1 LENYLPPYKTRLD
14 ELADDEKE
22 LYNTLFG
29 GSFESDRQAA
39 IERAAFYERMSNAA
53 KAPAEEL
60 QAESEDRGFMGAA
73 SDLGLSVAAGAAN
86 LGGAVTQ
93 AADMASRFI
102 DPVGR
107 MTGDM
112 ISEQAGL
119 PTSDD
124 VFDAGRRV
132 AGEAE
137 DYLSDKKSDYS
148 KAQAQ
153 NVANADGF
161 IGTVKA
167 YGENPGQIA
176 EGIAGSLPYMFPIGA
191 AARAAKAA
199 GMGAASVTG
208 VTAGAGA
215 VLDGGAAGA
224 QANSEIMDMA
234 AGDLLELSPDYASLI
249 QQGVDP
255 DKAKSIVA
263 SRAGLTAQA
272 LQMPVSFLASKL
284 SGAAKLESDF
294 FTGNM
299 AKGWVNGVS
308 MLAREGAEEVIQEGA
323 NQASVNTGVKLFGDQ
338 NREVME
344 GVPEAAASGM
354 VIGAGQAA
362 GMQGTGW
369 AVNKVFGD
377 PAPVNPNDDDGIDL
391 PTNGEQLGGGIVDDM
406 PQSGAEIN
414 RPVLREAGNPNDPN
428 DRFKFELDTDSFV
441 SNLRRRIDERKNAEF
456 AQKLAPQVA
465 SAEPEQETTLADVA
479 RKFGEENGLIQKPI
493 TYDGGVNFERV
504 PVPAQQAPVLSLAPL
519 DQPQGGIDFAA
530 PRVPARTEQLA
541 SGVEKAIAQNID
553 KARNSRMPE
562 NLKDVRL
569 LRSRYRTH
577 LNDVATGIDSNAG
590 AFEKADSLL
599 EMAAKNG
606 GLNADAWVSEGVDPA
621 DLKTKNGSAFTKA
634 FRADGG
640 MTPDDLAEFAAQNGF
655 AGFTDDSG
663 APVSG
668 AAVEAILGELSG
680 NQRYSSADESKLQSA
695 QAAPAYVKEL
705 AEFGSPAEIK
715 NAVTKALNGEKLGAR
730 QAIIVQEVLD
740 STNRFKRDDSA
751 VIEKWEK
758 RARTMLSNKGNRELD
773 QWRNRD
779 EHATDA
785 TTEEAA
791 LNELMTDAMV
801 QHGIDPD
808 SIKSAYD
815 TYAKQYPDST
825 GKLTYAMLA
834 WVSANKPNTSEQP
847 NERQVPIQRSPGERG
862 AIESGAGLS
871 LASQAEETAAAPS
884 RIEVRAPAESGS
896 DSAGRDAG
904 LRQPVDLPEGWDKS
918 LIKARRIAKSLD
930 VPAYNTMRLGALAEA
945 IRAKQSAQSE
955 IDTVAAEQA
964 ATSPLNDLPEPTQ
977 AQKEAGNYKK
987 AHVKV
992 QGLDIA
998 IENARGSTR
1007 SGQDPK
1013 GKKWS
1018 VDMQHHYGYIKRT
1031 EGADGDHVDA
1041 FIGPNTESDKV
1052 FIVDQVNT
1060 EGSFDEHKVM
1070 LGFDSES
1077 EATEGY
1083 KSNYSNGWKVG
1094 PITSMSMD
1102 EFKDWVKNGDTKK
1115 PLALNQSE
1123 QLLDMVPTSV
1133 SAPKADQGP
1142 VKKAKNEDVLYSLSD
1157 KRENKESIARETA
1170 QAIID
1175 RISKDWKVPVKI
1187 KLIDTIADLPNSIKS
1202 RMSKTDD
1209 EGEPAA
1215 LIDESTGHVY
1225 INLSKVE
1232 SERSIEELV
1241 FHEVY
1246 THFGLR
1252 QLMGDEVGPVMR
1264 KLYFALGAAE
1274 VNRLAEKYGVNV
1286 AAYEKA
1292 YEGRSI
1298 EMRQAIIA
1306 EELLAHMSEH
1316 TKPSVVKFAQE
1327 LVGAVRSWLRKNG
1340 FAELAKIN
1348 DADMRY
1354 LLKQARETVT
1364 KGKNGDFTGLIYSLA
1379 GVGKADR
1386 KAMNKIR
1393 KQEPLPEATE
1403 DVIEGDELLTAWALI
1418 SQREDSF
1425 QLPTSRKK
1433 ELIEI
1438 AQDIEGMNGFI
1449 ISEAD
1454 ELALQ
1459 NDHGAE
1465 NAWRIKT
1472 PGGDKA
1478 AVYQKGDKVWI
1489 DVSDLE
1495 SGDAGKRI
1503 YNIVANY
1510 AINTD
1515 RVFQGD
1521 PAGLSIMA
1529 KSRRL
1534 ENMLS
1539 SAMKF
1544 GTTRHLQPHK
1554 LQLKDDAGVPALK
1567 WKKGDDVN
1575 NIREMIITSY
1585 EAVKNQFPKVED
1597 LTYNP
1602 EKDIFED
1609 STNGREFTRQD
1620 FRRLAETA
1628 RGMYESGTGGVAPSA
1643 GRTTLERAVLTH
1655 AVLRGTSSEKSRIL
1669 EQLSGQRS
1677 ERLTEILY
1685 ALPKTRLTGGFSFGG
1700 SKTPRGATLPHQL
1713 KDAYNQLGGA
1723 NKTLFEK
1730 VKTEVRR
1737 QLAPRGLLPT
1747 EIFDLKIARDGA
1759 MNSDDSQQRFIL
1771 KDFYAQVQEVYKK
1784 PYHELK
1790 AGTRKEIND
1799 YLKGDRTNVQLTASM
1814 IDVLAKMRTQIQS
1827 LSKSYMDQLLLDA
1840 ANLEADGKLEAAA
1853 AKRALIETITDNFD
1867 NYLHR
1872 SYRAFDDPDWPKKV
1886 PENVYQDAVN
1896 LLAREYSGSATPDA
1910 AAIEKATK
1918 KVDLIL
1924 HEGTAYD
1931 SMGRFISE
1939 SKLGSRDLSVLKKR
1953 KQISP
1958 EIRALLGEYE
1968 DPAINYAKSVS
1979 KMTRLVHN
1987 TSFLRQMTDISL
1999 QLGYIFEEGNRPVGA
2014 NKKIAAD
2021 ASEVYAP
2028 LNGMYTYPEFEQALR
2043 DAVGSSKEPDWY
2055 KVLVAANGAVK
2066 YGKTVLAPTTAVRN
2080 FLSASMF
2087 ALTSGHWNASH
2098 LEKSVKV
2105 VKTYFTGKVVR
2116 GSREYVNKLLK
2127 LGVLY
2132 DAPNYRELQDLIKS
2146 VNESEHW
2153 LATGTRKSGLGKAL
2167 NYAQEFYALGD
2178 DFWKILGFENEKA
2191 MLIKHYKMSEAAA
2204 EKEAAERIRNTYPT
2218 YSLTGKGIQTLR
2230 RFPVIG
2236 SFPSFPAE
2244 IIRTTFHKFRY
2255 FHKDAEK
2262 LGYANPAV
2270 LAKGV
2275 GLALGAGMMSG
2286 LSALSAAMFGV
2297 DDDEEEAIRQMLP
2310 EWSKNSSLF
2319 FLGRDDKGQVQYMD
2333 LGWLDPYGYWKKPL
2347 AALAR
2352 DADAGD
2358 RMGDAAWEALS
2369 PFLGLDIA
2377 VGAVGEYIYDS
2388 FFNDSITAEKAA
2400 EKVIKGLAPGVV
2412 NNILGFWESAH
2423 DTVTKSGK
2431 KYTFE
2436 DETLALLGFRRGT
2449 LNSKV
2454 GLTYQAYGYADK
2466 KRQAATVLR
2475 EKATDMSKVD
2485 IDELRS
2491 AYEKSMGMQR
2501 NAWDDMRRT
2510 VKMAMK
2516 TGMTQSEAVAALR
2529 TSGMSYKD
2537 AKKIVSDGEFV
2548 YRPSKTMMKQAIT
2561 RAGILFDEEA
2571 QKELRERQKSLQEL
2585 QREYMEKPVR

>member
-1 LENYLPPYKTRLD
+1 MENYLPTYKTRLD

-39 IERAAFYERMSNAA
+39 IERAAFYERMSSAA
-53 KAPAEEL
+53 KAPAEV
-60 QAESEDRGFMGAA
+60 AEPEGERGFFNNAMRGAGERAADLGGGLLNSMAAAVESAPQGGFAPGYVGQFVSPEQDAKNKDLAAASMAGGANTLRATDLGYDEKRNTLDGAKAKFGVGQYLGAA
-73 SDLGLSVAAGAAN
+73 AELFAAGNESMLTSAPDMVGAVAALPVYVAARTGEIAN
-86 LGGAVTQ
+86 ERAKNKGLERPTQ
-93 AADMASRFI
+93 IEINEAAPFALASSLLERI
-102 DPVGR
+102 LPGR
-107 MTGDM
+107 VLRGTGE
-112 ISEQAGL
+112 ISEQAAKEISDGAIRYVMQKSASEAG
-119 PTSDD
+119 TSALIEGGTEF
-124 VFDAGRRV
+124 VQEGVIEYIGQRFGTDA
-132 AGEAE
+132 AMDASEA
-137 DYLSDKKSDYS
+137 LS
-148 KAQAQ
+148 
-153 NVANADGF
+153 
-161 IGTVKA
+161 
-167 YGENPGQIA
+167 
-176 EGIAGSLPYMFPIGA
+176 
-191 AARAAKAA
+191 
-199 GMGAASVTG
+199 
-208 VTAGAGA
+208 
-215 VLDGGAAGA
+215 
-224 QANSEIMDMA
+224 
-234 AGDLLELSPDYASLI
+234 
-249 QQGVDP
+249 QGVE
-255 DKAKSIVA
+255 AAILGGV
-263 SRAGLTAQA
+263 GGGTL
-272 LQMPVSFLASKL
+272 
-284 SGAAKLESDF
+284 GAAKGAYD
-294 FTGNM
+294 
-299 AKGWVNGVS
+299 GVS
-308 MLAREGAEEVIQEGA
+308 AAR
-323 NQASVNTGVKLFGDQ
+323 S
-338 NREVME
+338 
-344 GVPEAAASGM
+344 
-354 VIGAGQAA
+354 
-362 GMQGTGW
+362 
-369 AVNKVFGD
+369 
-377 PAPVNPNDDDGIDL
+377 APSQTEDDGIDQ
-391 PTNGEQLGGGIVDDM
+391 PTNGEQLGGGGVDDM
-406 PQSGAEIN
+406 PQSMPSAEPVEVD
-414 RPVLREAGNPNDPN
+414 RPLLREAGNPNDPN
-428 DRFKFELDTDSFV
+428 DRYKFELDTDSFV
-441 SNLRRRIDERKNAEF
+441 AKTRAAPAFPADVNVSLNPTAGLAERIANMKARRQARAIDDSVSLPPIEF
-456 AQKLAPQVA
+456 ESAPL
-465 SAEPEQETTLADVA
+465 PEQ
-479 RKFGEENGLIQKPI
+479 
-493 TYDGGVNFERV
+493 
-504 PVPAQQAPVLSLAPL
+504 QQSQALSLAPME
-519 DQPQGGIDFAA
+519 A
-530 PRVPARTEQLA
+530 PALAENTVEFVRPEIPVRTNQLA
-541 SGVEKAIAQNID
+541 SGVERAISQNID

-577 LNDVATGIDSNAG
+577 LNDVANGIESNAG

-621 DLKTKNGSAFTKA
+621 DLKTNNGSAFTKA

-680 NQRYSSADESKLQSA
+680 SKRYSSADESKLQSA
-695 QAAPAYVKEL
+695 QAAPAYIKEL

-715 NAVTKALNGEKLGAR
+715 KAVTKALNGEKLGAR

-779 EHATDA
+779 EHAADA

-808 SIKSAYD
+808 KVIAAHEQ
-815 TYAKQYPDST
+815 YAKRYPDSL
-825 GKLTYAMLA
+825 GKLTYAMTA
-834 WVSANKPNTSEQP
+834 WVSANKPANSEPEQNGKRDNVP
-847 NERQVPIQRSPGERG
+847 GYRSNRRDDERVQIPIQRSAG
-862 AIESGAGLS
+862 ESGAAEAGLS
-871 LASQAEETAAAPS
+871 VSRQRQAAETAAAPE
-884 RIEVRAPAESGS
+884 RIESGAPAESGS

-945 IRAKQSAQSE
+945 IRAKQSPQPEVDEAEAAPPDEQKPAKTESIPPISE
-955 IDTVAAEQA
+955 SKQAESESKAPIREQA
-964 ATSPLNDLPEPTQ
+964 DDEP
-977 AQKEAGNYKK
+977 AVLFKK
-987 AHVKV
+987 DSNKSETAS
-992 QGLDIA
+992 I
-998 IENARGSTR
+998 TR
-1007 SGQDPK
+1007 D
-1013 GKKWS
+1013 
-1018 VDMQHHYGYIKRT
+1018 D
-1031 EGADGDHVDA
+1031 
-1041 FIGPNTESDKV
+1041 
-1052 FIVDQVNT
+1052 
-1060 EGSFDEHKVM
+1060 
-1070 LGFDSES
+1070 
-1077 EATEGY
+1077 
-1083 KSNYSNGWKVG
+1083 
-1094 PITSMSMD
+1094 
-1102 EFKDWVKNGDTKK
+1102 
-1115 PLALNQSE
+1115 
-1123 QLLDMVPTSV
+1123 
-1133 SAPKADQGP
+1133 
-1142 VKKAKNEDVLYSLSD
+1142 
-1157 KRENKESIARETA
+1157 A

-1187 KLIDTIADLPNSIKS
+1187 KLIDSIADLPNSIKS
-1202 RMSKTDD
+1202 RMSKDD
-1209 EGEPAA
+1209 GGAEPAA

-1252 QLMGDEVGPVMR
+1252 QLMGNEAGPIMGR
-1264 KLYFALGAAE
+1264 LYLSLGAAE
-1274 VNRLAEKYGVNV
+1274 VDRLAKKYGVNV
-1286 AAYEKA
+1286 EAYEKA
-1292 YEGRSI
+1292 YEGRPA
-1298 EMRQAIIA
+1298 EMRRAIIA

-1316 TKPSVVKFAQE
+1316 AKPSVVKFAQE
-1327 LVGAVRSWLRKNG
+1327 LVGAIRSWLRKNG
-1340 FAELAKIN
+1340 FAELAKISES
-1348 DADMRY
+1348 DMRY

-1379 GVGKADR
+1379 GIGKADR
-1386 KAMNKIR
+1386 RAMNKAR
-1393 KQEPLPEATE
+1393 AEALLPEATQELVE
-1403 DVIEGDELLTAWALI
+1403 DDDLLTAWAYI
-1418 SQREDSF
+1418 SQREESF

-1433 ELIEI
+1433 DLVEI
-1438 AQDIEGMNGFI
+1438 AQDIEGMNGFVI
-1449 ISEAD
+1449 TEAD

-1459 NDHGAE
+1459 NDYGAE

-1478 AVYQKGDKVWI
+1478 AVFQKADKVWI

-1585 EAVKNQFPKVED
+1585 EAVKNQFPEIENLRYD
-1597 LTYNP
+1597 P
-1602 EKDIFED
+1602 ESDSFVDALSGEEITDARFNDIAANARREFD
-1609 STNGREFTRQD
+1609 SLRDENGRAGGRDSQD
-1620 FRRLAETA
+1620 SDRSPEGAG
-1628 RGMYESGTGGVAPSA
+1628 RGQLDASSVRESSASSSRVRDSGRERTSPSA
-1643 GRTTLERAVLTH
+1643 GSATLKRAVLTNTI
-1655 AVLRGTSSEKSRIL
+1655 LRGTRSQRSKLL

-1677 ERLTEILY
+1677 ERLDKILY

-1737 QLAPRGLLPT
+1737 QLAPRGLLPS

-1771 KDFYAQVQEVYKK
+1771 TDFYAQVQKVYEK
-1784 PYHELK
+1784 PYHELRR
-1790 AGTRKEIND
+1790 GTRKEIND
-1799 YLKGDRTNVQLTASM
+1799 YLKGDRTNVQLTDSM
-1814 IDVLAKMRTQIQS
+1814 IDVLARMRTQIQS

-1886 PENVYQDAVN
+1886 PEDVYQNAVN
-1896 LLAREYSGSATPDA
+1896 FLAREYSGSATPDA

-1939 SKLGSRDLSVLKKR
+1939 SKLGSKDLSVIKKR

-1968 DPAINYAKSVS
+1968 DPAINYAKSVT

-1999 QLGYIFEEGNRPVGA
+1999 QLGYIFEEENRPVGA

-2043 DAVGSSKEPDWY
+2043 DAVGSNKEPDWY
-2055 KVLVAANGAVK
+2055 KVMVAANGAVK

-2087 ALTSGHWNASH
+2087 SLTSGHWDVRH
-2098 LEKSVKV
+2098 LEKSIRSA
-2105 VKTYFTGKVVR
+2105 KTYLTGKDVR
-2116 GSREYVNKLLK
+2116 GSREYINHLLK

-2132 DAPNYRELQDLIKS
+2132 DSPNYRELQDLIKS

-2153 LATGTRKSGLGKAL
+2153 LAKATRKSKMGAAL
-2167 NYAQEFYALGD
+2167 NYAQEFYAMGD

-2255 FHKDAEK
+2255 FHKDAK
-2262 LGYANPAV
+2262 ALGYTNPSV

-2275 GLALGAGMMSG
+2275 GLALGAGLMSG
-2286 LSALSAAMFGV
+2286 LSALSAAVLGV

-2310 EWSKNSSLF
+2310 EWSRNSSLF

-2333 LGWLDPYGYWKKPL
+2333 LGWLDPYGYWKKPI

-2352 DADAGD
+2352 DADTTD
-2358 RMGDAAWEALS
+2358 KLGDAAWEALS

-2377 VGAVGEYIYDS
+2377 VGTTGQFVYDS
-2388 FFNDSITAEKAA
+2388 FFNDSITTEKAA
-2400 EKVIKGLAPGVV
+2400 EKLTKGLSPGFV
-2412 NNILGFWESAH
+2412 NNIMGFWEASNE
-2423 DTVTKSGK
+2423 TVTKSGK
-2431 KYTFE
+2431 RYTYE
-2436 DETLALLGFRRGT
+2436 DEALALIGFRKGT
-2449 LNSKV
+2449 LNTKV

-2475 EKATDMSKVD
+2475 EKATDLGKVD

-2501 NAWDDMRRT
+2501 DAWDDMRRT

-2516 TGMTQSEAVAALR
+2516 TGMNQSEAVGALR
-2529 TSGMSYKD
+2529 TSGISLRD
-2537 AKKIVSDGEFV
+2537 ARAIASGSEFV
-2548 YRPSKTMMKQAIT
+2548 YRPSKSMMKRAIKQ
-2561 RAGILFDEEA
+2561 AGILFDQETQA
-2571 QKELRERQKSLQEL
+2571 ELVDRQKRLNEL
-2585 QREYMEKPVR
+2585 QRQYMEKPVR